1 MTSNEDKR
9 SQFEQFFMIK
19 HPLSVNVIPLLDA
32 HLPSDTEFEALIPH
46 AFKLAG
52 QFSSADTSL
61 LRSLNQLGDQ
71 AEVLVE
77 YLQAQAQKLDWM
89 LSYIL
94 EQQDDPACRHSVI
107 KFGGAG
113 MVVGMPTA
121 LDEGQIAQIK
131 LFVPTEHS
139 AIFCYGEVIA
149 CEAVEDEYHIAF
161 LFSRIRESDQELLV
175 RASLHLQTQLLRA
188 KNQSPTSS

>member
-1 MTSNEDKR
+1 MSVSADKQE
-9 SQFEQFFMIK
+9 QFDAFFMIA
-19 HPLSVNVIPLLDA
+19 HPLSVNVIPQDTA
-32 HLPSDTEFEALIPH
+32 LPDSDEFEALMPH

-61 LRSLNQLGDQ
+61 LRSLKNLGDQ
-71 AEVLVE
+71 ADVLVE
-77 YLQAQAQKLDWM
+77 YFQAQAQKLDWM

-94 EQQDDPACRHSVI
+94 EQQDDPKYRHSTI

-113 MVVGMPTA
+113 MVVKLSRPMTVG
-121 LDEGQIAQIK
+121 DVAQLK

-149 CEAVEDEYHIAF
+149 CEQVEDAYHTSF

-175 RASLHLQTQLLRA
+175 RASLHLQTQQLRA
-188 KNQSPTSS
+188 RNQSTSTS